1 MFESIEVKDL
11 EARYVQDANEGD
23 PLHLG
28 VDESFV
34 ASVHQ
39 VAEQLLKQSTGDRR
53 HLKVSFVKHVISSL
67 LKVQM
72 MEVDI
77 VILPEFVACD
87 TFWPLVT
94 HSAPTLILG
103 LTKFS

>member
-1 MFESIEVKDL
+1 MNAHLITEIDAKLFESIEVKDL
-11 EARYVQDANEGD
+11 EARYVQDADEGD

-28 VDESFV
+28 VDECFV

-53 HLKVSFVKHVISSL
+53 HLKVSFIKHVISSL

-72 MEVDI
+72 MEVDS
-77 VILPEFVACD
+77 C
-87 TFWPLVT
+87 
-94 HSAPTLILG
+94 
-103 LTKFS
+103 LT